1 MLLGSALAGMAFTN
15 APCAGVHALAYPIGA
30 IFKVPHGL
38 SNSLVLP
45 EVIKF
50 NISSAENQYLQIAD
64 LCIPELKNKT
74 FKIEDFL
81 NGIDNLIE
89 ELEIPKR
96 LKEVGVSHND
106 IPKLSEDAMKQTRLL
121 INNPVKIEY
130 KDAVKI
136 YESTL

>member
-50 NISSAENQYLQIAD
+50 NISCRKSIFTD
-64 LCIPELKNKT
+64 C
-74 FKIEDFL
+74 
-81 NGIDNLIE
+81 
-89 ELEIPKR
+89 
-96 LKEVGVSHND
+96 
-106 IPKLSEDAMKQTRLL
+106 
-121 INNPVKIEY
+121 
-130 KDAVKI
+130 
-136 YESTL
+136 